1 MAFDKLIIRGIV
13 GAAKNGIKMDLAV
26 DNLKEELI
34 GVVSG
39 KIEDEIPVPLPFET
53 RNVLKGNVNLDSSLL
68 TPDYINNLPPIPP
81 SQKQQIEN
89 TLNQLEQL
97 VNNTIIQKNALQG
110 ALSTITTPL
119 TTIEELADTLG
130 GIIKG
135 VKVGVTVIKALPIP
149 TSVPPGVGIPV
160 NIINGFSDAL
170 DTLKTVIDKFGGPL
184 EIVPKAIKQINDIL
198 IPIVQKLNLL
208 DTIFTQAL
216 EIIAFIR
223 LLLSLPT
230 PITQSDVDREKQS
243 ISNNIQ
249 ESIAVSL
256 GGGSGNGDLDGNGG
270 GGNGELTFP
279 ILYRGF
285 ILTLEFDPDN
295 TFSFPARRIKA
306 ENKAKVVLYS
316 IPPDQGSG
324 VVNTKSTY
332 SYSSSLNVLVDEVK
346 FNIDQYLL
354 KNPIP
359 IGKGLDFETLVT
371 STPTGVAGG
380 TTTSGTTSTPGY
392 APFGEPGTASGEV
405 RLKGG
410 KYWRYLGGT
419 QDKWVEHTINLNP
432 VGRKGVY
439 DGEEYINRLNPPEPY
454 PRSIYKWSD
463 LFYKWMYQGTQTG
476 AV

>member
-1 MAFDKLIIRGIV
+1 MAFDKLIIKGIV

-26 DNLKEELI
+26 DNLKEQLI
-34 GVVSG
+34 DVVSG
-39 KIEDEIPVPLPFET
+39 KIEDQIPVPLPFET
-53 RNVLKGNVNLDSSLL
+53 RNVLKGNANLDSSLL
-68 TPDYINNLPPIPP
+68 TPDYINSLSPIPP

-97 VNNTIIQKNALQG
+97 VNNTIVQKNALQG

-119 TTIEELADTLG
+119 TTIEQLADTLG
-130 GIIKG
+130 GIITG
-135 VKVGVTVIKALPIP
+135 VKVGVTVIKALPFPVSI
-149 TSVPPGVGIPV
+149 VPGVGIPI
-160 NIINGFSDAL
+160 NIINGFSDSL
-170 DTLKTVIDKFGGPL
+170 DTLKTLIDKFGGPL
-184 EIVPKAIKQINDIL
+184 EIVPKAIKQINNIL
-198 IPIVQKLNLL
+198 IPIVQKLSLL

-230 PITQSDVDREKQS
+230 PITQSDVDQEKQS

-249 ESIAVSL
+249 ESIAISL
-256 GGGSGNGDLDGNGG
+256 GEGSGIGDLDGNGG
-270 GGNGELTFP
+270 IGNGELTFP

-285 ILTLEFDPDN
+285 ILTLESDPDN

-306 ENKAKVVLYS
+306 ENEAKVVLYS

-354 KNPIP
+354 SKPQIATNISDA
-359 IGKGLDFETLVT
+359 LQ
-371 STPTGVAGG
+371 VAVVSAPSSG
-380 TTTSGTTSTPGY
+380 TSGTSGTSSTPGY
-392 APFGEPGTASGEV
+392 IPFGEPGTASGEV
-405 RLKGG
+405 RFQGG

-432 VGRKGVY
+432 VSRKGVY
-439 DGEEYINRLNPPEPY
+439 DGEEYILRNNPPEPY
-454 PRSIYKWSD
+454 PRSTYKWSD
-463 LFYKWMYQGTQTG
+463 LFYKWMYQGTQT
-476 AV
+476 